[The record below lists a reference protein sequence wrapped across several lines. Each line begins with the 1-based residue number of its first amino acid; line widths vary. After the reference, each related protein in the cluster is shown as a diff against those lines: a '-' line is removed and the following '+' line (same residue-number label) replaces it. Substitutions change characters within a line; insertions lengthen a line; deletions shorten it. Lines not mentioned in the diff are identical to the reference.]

1 MTDALLPKAEFW
13 KRLQAAR
20 SPAHSGGHP
29 FSNAWKRGELSRS
42 QLGFWAMQQYYYI
55 EEVTQMFAALFVRL
69 PDLDARLHMLE
80 NLNGEEVPERHPDLL
95 LRFAAACG
103 FGEER
108 VKNAYLAG
116 EGLLSTMAM
125 RSWTYELATIRA
137 LSDAAAGIMVALE
150 GQTPTIY
157 PHYIEAGRK
166 MGFGD
171 HELAF
176 FHVHVTAD
184 EGDEEHGLEICTR
197 YATTRAL
204 QDRAIAIATVGA
216 SARMRYHML
225 DGIYDAILGAG
236 RKHAAE

>member
-1 MTDALLPKAEFW
+1 MTDTLIAKADFW

-20 SPAHSGGHP
+20 TPAHSGGHP
-29 FSNAWKRGELSRS
+29 FSNAWKKGELTRAH
-42 QLGFWAMQQYYYI
+42 LGFWAMQQYYYI
-55 EEVTQMFAALFVRL
+55 EEVTQMFAALFMRL

-95 LRFAAACG
+95 LRFANACG
-103 FGEER
+103 FSTER
-108 VKNAYLAG
+108 VKNAYIAG
-116 EGLLSTMAM
+116 EVLPSTMAM
-125 RSWTYELATIRA
+125 RSWTYELAMIRP

-166 MGFGD
+166 MGFSD
-171 HELAF
+171 HDLAF

-184 EGDEEHGLEICTR
+184 EGHEEHGLEICAR

-204 QDRAIAIATVGA
+204 QERAIATVTA
-216 SARMRYHML
+216 SARMRYRML
-225 DGIYDAILGAG
+225 DGVHDATLGAG
-236 RKHAAE
+236 RKQAAE